1 LFIGALFLSPFS
13 FSHRGGEATFLD
25 PPTPSMVREPEQAGA
40 LAKGVLDVPDEVD
53 FLKIDFVVV
62 YEQIKYYY
70 KVLFF

>member
-1 LFIGALFLSPFS
+1 M
-13 FSHRGGEATFLD
+13 D